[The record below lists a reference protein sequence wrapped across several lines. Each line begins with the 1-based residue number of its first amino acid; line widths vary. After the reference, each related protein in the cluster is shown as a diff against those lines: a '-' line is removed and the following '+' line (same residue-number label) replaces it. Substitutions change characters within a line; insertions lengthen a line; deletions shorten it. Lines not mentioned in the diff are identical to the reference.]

1 MCVLEQVTALS
12 DPCPPPPTPPEP
24 PIQQESN
31 VVSDVLPWL
40 VSCPTTCAAKCL
52 CVRPPFNA
60 ELFTR
65 AAIERCAFFQGAAVA
80 SLRRRHR
87 RGNKRQT
94 SSWAVPNRC
103 FYQLDSGAV
112 LLAQANAQTRVLCW
126 KWTTLVRLEV
136 SGDNA
141 VKQRPPFSINT
152 ISMQEMSLKSVLD
165 AMSAVLCSNKHIS
178 RDVFYCSCTF
188 CPVIGAAFT
197 AWASLLIKYATVS
210 LRLRVVLC
218 AAHELRYKRLKLF
231 IYSSPPTS
239 TTRSNKS

>member
-1 MCVLEQVTALS
+1 MSL
-12 DPCPPPPTPPEP
+12 
-24 PIQQESN
+24 
-31 VVSDVLPWL
+31 
-40 VSCPTTCAAKCL
+40 CA
-52 CVRPPFNA
+52 PPFNA
-60 ELFTR
+60 ELFTH
-65 AAIERCAFFQGAAVA
+65 AAIERCAFFKGAAVA

-112 LLAQANAQTRVLCW
+112 LLAQANTQTRVLCW

-188 CPVIGAAFT
+188 CPVIRAAFT
-197 AWASLLIKYATVS
+197 AWASLLIKYACNSVPEFACRSMCCTWASIQKVKMI
-210 LRLRVVLC
+210 
-218 AAHELRYKRLKLF
+218 YLF
-231 IYSSPPTS
+231 FSPTS